1 MRNRGAVGDRS
12 KSCGLDIEVPIQV
25 LEEDW
30 LLSQLQNP
38 TQVFPPGSNMRR
50 VPLGS
55 SLTKL
60 VENG

>member
-1 MRNRGAVGDRS
+1 MRNRGGVGDRS
-12 KSCGLDIEVPIQV
+12 NSCSLDIEVPIQV
-25 LEEDW
+25 LEKDW

-38 TQVFPPGSNMRR
+38 TQVFPPSNVRR